1 MIGRPNI
8 GQVDRPLTAE
18 EIQRAAYHFL
28 PESRIIDIQHNF
40 KPQATVVESH
50 ITSEHFTFN
59 NNNYKPGTWFLTVKV
74 TDPKI
79 IDAIKKGQLTGFSVS
94 AFEEKQIPDLLRNTS
109 HIAKSM
115 FSDVGESEW
124 LALTVSIV
132 DVPFYPE
139 MIFKIFTEQEFIKKQ
154 LKNKSEV
161 YKMEEKEKN
170 NPYELI
176 KELVQQLIT
185 KNKKET
191 ENKEISNLKDKT
203 VQIEK
208 ENEAMLKKLENIE
221 NTLKIINKT
230 TEENNSNS
238 KEDGGSTVRT
248 SVIKH
253 ASSLIE
259 DGKVE
264 TGEWDD
270 SNATIDDYKE
280 LAAMIDN
287 SKDPETK
294 NAYSYLLG
302 KNSKIYS
309 KAVSSAL
316 SYANGARGNKN
327 VPELVKALQPLS
339 EQLQKDKEGT
349 VEKSGDGDGVISKSL
364 SVDKVDPELKSWYA
378 RLGRDSYGRKI
389 NQ

>member
-1 MIGRPNI
+1 MVGRPNI
-8 GQVDRPLTAE
+8 GQVDRPLSAE

-28 PESRIIDIQHNF
+28 PESRIIDVQHNF

-50 ITSEHFTFN
+50 ITSEPFHFN

-74 TDPKI
+74 TDPEI

-94 AFEEKQIPDLLRNTS
+94 AFEEKQLPELLRNTS
-109 HIAKSM
+109 NIVKSM

-154 LKNKSEV
+154 LKTQSEV

-176 KELVQQLIT
+176 KELVQQIIT

-191 ENKEISNLKDKT
+191 ENEEIKNLKDKT
-203 VQIEK
+203 ALLEK

-221 NTLKIINKT
+221 NALKIISKT
-230 TEENNSNS
+230 TE
-238 KEDGGSTVRT
+238 DGKPTVRT

-253 ASSLIE
+253 ASSLID

-270 SNATIDDYKE
+270 STANIDDYKE

-287 SKDPETK
+287 SKDPETEA
-294 NAYSYLLG
+294 AYSYLLG

-316 SYANGARGNKN
+316 SYANGARGNKS
-327 VPELVKALQPLS
+327 VPELVEALTPLA
-339 EQLQKDKEGT
+339 EQLKNDKEET
-349 VEKSGDGDGVISKSL
+349 VEKSGDEDGVISKSL
-364 SVDKVDPELKSWYA
+364 PVDKVDTELKSWYA
-378 RLGRDSYGRKI
+378 RLGRDSYGRKL